1 MGQSADMNGRVSPA
15 WLFVMPVFVAFAI
28 FLAAFPFPII
38 KAPVNLLPVACY
50 FYTDIQDEYPDMSPM
65 AAQASCD
72 GMAKPARNTVWL
84 SVDTAMLAPEAGKDY
99 KLVLF
104 RHWMEGAVVQ
114 FHYADG
120 SRLNYDLGPYDFDR
134 HWSVGN
140 FLTFDAPARETSV
153 SHIYVG
159 LENPSSIKLFR
170 QMNFVK
176 AEVWHEREVTG
187 HLIISIII
195 GGLLAMLLYNISLA
209 ATLRFGFHL
218 QYCLFVFSIFVY
230 TAFAYGA
237 FAHFLPGVLTVG
249 QQMNITILA
258 LGLNGISG
266 LWFLGAFIEKGIFP
280 SWWDRVIKI
289 AGVPFVLCAVL
300 YVTARGWHADTID
313 LAYNLLALVGIL
325 VIVISLA
332 IAIPRGSRSAVFYA
346 AGWILPIVGV
356 AIRILRGFDIIPH
369 SALVEFAMPIGM
381 ALETVILSLGIA
393 DRIAQIRHERD
404 TARVVSEQ
412 ARAANEAKSDF
423 LARMSHEIRTPLNA
437 VIGLSELTATTK
449 LDEKQR
455 SYVNNIKAS
464 GDILLALIND
474 ILDFSKI
481 EAGKLDLEHTLFRP
495 SAVLDVVKTI
505 VEPKALEKGL
515 TLHVTGADQ
524 LPDKLRGDP
533 TRLSQILINLANN
546 AVKFTDAGS
555 VTISVACAE
564 AGGGKIRFS
573 CTVTD
578 TGIGMTTAEQARL
591 FQSFSQVDETIAR
604 RYGGTGLGLA
614 ICKQLVELMH
624 GQIKVRSASGKGSEF
639 SFDILL
645 DQPTAAERAVTA
657 KAADTQEALPA
668 PAPISVLVGKH
679 ILLAEDN
686 AVNRMIAQKL
696 LAEVGATVDTAEDGL
711 IALKKATHIAYDA
724 ILMDMQMPGMDGA
737 AVTRE
742 LRQSESGAQV
752 PIIAMTANVSAADR
766 DLCLDAGMNDHIP
779 KPFKPDQ
786 LYGTLARWLA

>member
-1 MGQSADMNGRVSPA
+1 
-15 WLFVMPVFVAFAI
+15 MPVFLAFAI

-50 FYTDIQDEYPDMSPM
+50 FYTDTLDEYPDMSQM
-65 AAQASCD
+65 AAGQTCD
-72 GMAKPARNTVWL
+72 GMARPARNTVWL
-84 SVDTAMLAPEAGKDY
+84 SIDTAMLAPEAGTDY

-104 RHWMEGAVVQ
+104 RHWVEGAAVQ

-120 SRLNYDLGPYDFDR
+120 SRLSYDLGPYDFDK

-140 FLTFDAPARETSV
+140 FLTFDAPARETAV

-176 AEVWHEREVTG
+176 AELWHEREVTG
-187 HLIISIII
+187 HLIISLII

-230 TAFAYGA
+230 TAVAYGA
-237 FAHFLPGVLTVG
+237 CAHFLPGVLTVG

-266 LWFLGAFIEKGIFP
+266 LWFLSAFIEKGIFSP
-280 SWWDRVIKI
+280 WWDRFIKL
-289 AGVPFVLCAVL
+289 AGIPFVLCALL
-300 YVTARGWHADTID
+300 YVTARGWHADTVD
-313 LAYNLLALVGIL
+313 LFYNLLALGGIL
-325 VIVISLA
+325 VIMISLA
-332 IAIPRGSRSAVFYA
+332 IAIPRGSRSAVYYA
-346 AGWILPIVGV
+346 AGWMLPVVGV
-356 AIRILRGFDIIPH
+356 LIRILRGLDIIPH

-404 TARVVSEQ
+404 TARVASEQ
-412 ARAANEAKSDF
+412 AKAANEAKSDF

-495 SAVLDVVKTI
+495 AAVLDVVKTI

-515 TLHVTGADQ
+515 AFTVQGADQ

-555 VTISVACAE
+555 VTVAVACTD
-564 AGGGKIRFS
+564 AGGGKVRFS

-578 TGIGMTTAEQARL
+578 TGIGMNEEEQARL
-591 FQSFSQVDETIAR
+591 FQSFSQVDETISR
-604 RYGGTGLGLA
+604 RYGGTGLALA

-624 GQIKVRSASGKGSEF
+624 GQIRVRSASGKGSEF

-645 DQPTAAERAVTA
+645 DLPTAAERAVAAKTA
-657 KAADTQEALPA
+657 DVQEAPLA
-668 PAPISVLVGKH
+668 PVSISVLAGKH

-696 LAEVGATVDTAEDGL
+696 LAEVGAKVDTAEDGL
-711 IALKKATHIAYDA
+711 IALEKATRTAYDA

-742 LRQSESGAQV
+742 LRLSATGAQV

-766 DLCLDAGMNDHIP
+766 DLCLEAGMNDHIP